1 MPALWAGLNGQ
12 AEEVV
17 QHGMLQRSGEKAQK
31 GVRELLNHSV
41 LMGRLTRDP
50 ELRRTGSGI
59 AVASFRVAVDRDYAQ
74 AGQERKTDFFDC
86 IAWRQVGEFVAK
98 YFRKGSMIV
107 VEGRLEQRTWED
119 REGSRHTSVEINA
132 ENVYFGERKK
142 PGGVAVE
149 PPEPAG
155 ASVYPE
161 TEAML
166 RRYGITMPGEDELP
180 GLPI

>member
-1 MPALWAGLNGQ
+1 M
-12 AEEVV
+12 
-17 QHGMLQRSGEKAQK
+17 
-31 GVRELLNHSV
+31 LNHSI

-59 AVASFRVAVDRDYAQ
+59 AVASFRVAVDRDYASP
-74 AGQERKTDFFDC
+74 GGERKTDFFDC

-107 VEGRLEQRTWED
+107 VEGRLEPRTWED
-119 REGSRHTSVEINA
+119 REGARHTSVELNA

-142 PGGVAVE
+142 PEGVAGE

-155 ASVYPE
+155 ESAYPE

-166 RRYGITMPGEDELP
+166 RRYGYGISGDDGYSGLLDE
-180 GLPI
+180 